1 MKSFKIKK
9 FFGKDTSRK
18 KLVRR
23 LACNLCN
30 IKFSG
35 KGENN
40 MHKKMNCGFI
50 TEFLRMLSSAFSA
63 DFFIKKFLKNL
74 RGSGKDEKVELID
87 FDGFFSNWCK

>member
-40 MHKKMNCGFI
+40 MHKKMNCGFV
-50 TEFLRMLSSAFSA
+50 TEFLSMLSSAFSA
-63 DFFIKKFLKNL
+63 DFFIKKIFKKFE
-74 RGSGKDEKVELID
+74 RKWKR
-87 FDGFFSNWCK
+87 

>member
-1 MKSFKIKK
+1 M
-9 FFGKDTSRK
+9 

-40 MHKKMNCGFI
+40 MDKKMNCGFI
-50 TEFLRMLSSAFSA
+50 TEFLSMLSSAFSA
-63 DFFIKKFLKNL
+63 DFLF
-74 RGSGKDEKVELID
+74 
-87 FDGFFSNWCK
+87 

>member
-40 MHKKMNCGFI
+40 MHKKVNCGFI
-50 TEFLRMLSSAFSA
+50 TGFLSMLISAFSA
-63 DFFIKKFLKNL
+63 DFLF
-74 RGSGKDEKVELID
+74 
-87 FDGFFSNWCK
+87 

>member
-1 MKSFKIKK
+1 
-9 FFGKDTSRK
+9 
-18 KLVRR
+18 
-23 LACNLCN
+23 
-30 IKFSG
+30 
-35 KGENN
+35 